1 MSRINNYEQL
11 VAERTRIQ
19 QLLSLQK
26 AEINAEIREIKDKL
40 KPVTGLLSMLGSDG
54 KPSSIKSTA
63 MQVGANIGIDV
74 LLRNTLLGRA
84 SWLTRLVVPFLAK
97 KISSRLIE
105 KTVD

>member
-1 MSRINNYEQL
+1 MKKISNYTEL

-19 QLLSLQK
+19 QELAFQK
-26 AEINAEIREIKDKL
+26 AEIQEEIREIKDKL
-40 KPVTGLLSMLGSDG
+40 KPVTGLLSFFGT
-54 KPSSIKSTA
+54 KKQSSFKSTA

-84 SWLTRLVVPFLAK
+84 GWLSRLILPFVAK
-97 KISSRLIE
+97 KISSKVIE